1 MESREADSNPTS
13 STDSVGF
20 IFTDLINA
28 YKALTMSQELFLALY
43 NGNSSNCFERQF
55 LQPFC

>member
-1 MESREADSNPTS
+1 MESREADSNLTS

-43 NGNSSNCFERQF
+43 KWE
-55 LQPFC
+55 LI